1 MKVTT
6 VGIDLAKNVF
16 RVHGCDARGRTVFS
30 KQLTRRQLPGFLANL
45 PRCLVGMEACSS
57 AHYWAREIQKL
68 GHEVRLMTP
77 RFVRPYVKAN
87 KNDASDAEGD
97 LRGGAAAGRRCASL
111 RSRARLSRTCKRC
124 TARVINWSRS
134 APPRPGAASHAPLK
148 EAEYMTA
155 TGLSLIGLNQR
166 PCAWGAVHI

>member
-87 KNDASDAEGD
+87 KNDASDAEAICEAMRRPAD
-97 LRGGAAAGRRCASL
+97 DALRCGQEPGSAGRASGAP
-111 RSRARLSRTCKRC
+111 RASSTGQGAHRRGPGQQVTPHLKRPN
-124 TARVINWSRS
+124 I
-134 APPRPGAASHAPLK
+134 
-148 EAEYMTA
+148 
-155 TGLSLIGLNQR
+155 
-166 PCAWGAVHI
+166 